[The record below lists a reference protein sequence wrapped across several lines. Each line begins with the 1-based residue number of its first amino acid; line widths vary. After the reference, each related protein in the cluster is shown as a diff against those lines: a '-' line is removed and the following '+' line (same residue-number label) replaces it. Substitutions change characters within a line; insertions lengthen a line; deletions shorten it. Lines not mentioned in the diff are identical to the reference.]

1 MFRDTRPQQN
11 VAGLPTRSGQAPPG
25 ATFSGDCSD
34 GIIVS
39 VVRRGDGA
47 NFGESLVAQDFAVFE
62 NCFESVI
69 GREGR
74 AFNNFD
80 SGEILAVLEEVE
92 AASLAGLAGIGF
104 RIFVNVVPLAVA
116 VDGGTLQRKLQR
128 VAVDL
133 LQQRAAHAIAP
144 DILRPSFA
152 SELRGDVLNGVEV
165 HAIALDKAHA
175 RNGGLPAF
183 SVYFVAEFLADN
195 FKKLFEDRDSFA
207 GVGTNYQ
214 RARTLKDFFA
224 QRAAPEI
231 SHRVVDVVGVADAG
245 DDSFGTIFEH
255 VGVSVVLVR
264 FAPRSDR
271 GMFGSRDAVS
281 GAIERVL
288 RGEIGGIELIE
299 DLNGSKRVCA
309 EKIQQMRGAANG
321 CGFLGRDAAK
331 SEIVQLEGKQGRIAS
346 ANQGFADDLL
356 DRAREGGDSDG
367 IPDLDEKRFRP
378 VGEPVKLRISVFD
391 GDERVV
397 GFDDRAFLDRADAE
411 RQTPAVLRIE
421 RFEAFV
427 IESFRAAGEMR
438 VGNAAGFLDVVE
450 GKDLAGKT
458 GLDDVLEHGEHGLVE
473 HAAAG
478 FEVGV
483 DVARVRGILPPVGEL
498 VGVGV
503 EDGIQSQRLHGA
515 PWSCRYDRGSG

>member
-11 VAGLPTRSGQAPPG
+11 VAGLPTRSGQAPPA

-47 NFGESLVAQDFAVFE
+47 NFGERLVAQDFAVFE

-207 GVGTNYQ
+207 GIRTNYP

-224 QRAAPEI
+224 QRAAPDI
-231 SHRVVDVVGVADAG
+231 AHGIVDIVRIADAG
-245 DDSFGTIFEH
+245 DDSFGTILEH
-255 VGVSVVLVR
+255 VGVSAEFVG
-264 FAPRSDR
+264 FAPCGDG
-271 GMFGSRDAVS
+271 GMFGSGNAES
-281 GAIERVL
+281 GAVEWVL
-288 RGEIGGIELIE
+288 RGEIGGIKLIE
-299 DLNGSKRVCA
+299 DLNGGKCIRA
-309 EKIQQMRGAANG
+309 EKIQQMRGAADSG
-321 CGFLGRDAAK
+321 GFLGGNAAE
-331 SEIVQLEGKQGRIAS
+331 SEIVELKGKKRRIAG
-346 ANQGFADDLL
+346 ANQSCADDLL
-356 DRAREGGDSDG
+356 DRAGECGNGDG
-367 IPDLDEKRFRP
+367 IPDLDKKRFGP
-378 VGEPVKLRISVFD
+378 VGEPVGFGVGVFD

-397 GFDDRAFLDRADAE
+397 SFDDGAFLDGADAE
-411 RQTPAVLRIE
+411 RQSAAVFRIE
-421 RFEAFV
+421 RFETFV
-427 IESFRAAGEMR
+427 VESFGMAGEMS
-438 VGNAAGFLDVVE
+438 VGGTAGFFDIVE
-450 GKDLAGKT
+450 CEDLSGKIGF
-458 GLDDVLEHGEHGLVE
+458 DDVLQHGEHGFFK

-478 FEVGV
+478 FEVGI
-483 DVARVRGILPPVGEL
+483 DVARVRGILPSVGEL
-498 VGVGV
+498 VGVRV
-503 EDGIQSQRLHGA
+503 EDGVQPKRLHGA
-515 PWSCRYDRGSG
+515 PWVTG